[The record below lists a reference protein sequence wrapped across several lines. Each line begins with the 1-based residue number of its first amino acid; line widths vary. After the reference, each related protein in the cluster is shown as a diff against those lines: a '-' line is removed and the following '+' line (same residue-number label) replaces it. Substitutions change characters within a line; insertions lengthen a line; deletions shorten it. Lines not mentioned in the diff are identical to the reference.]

1 MKIKSQLKKII
12 ERLSSFFDS
21 FARARAAA
29 ELANCGH
36 YTAANRLING
46 KNIIDE

>member
-1 MKIKSQLKKII
+1 MSHLEKIVKWLG
-12 ERLSSFFDS
+12 SFFDS

-36 YTAANRLING
+36 HEAANRLMNG
-46 KNIIDE
+46 KPLVD